1 MIGGFSNNFIPGFC
15 GAAVVFGLAAGG
27 IERLLPRRWMRVYFD
42 LLLFAALIL
51 QLTGPQFLK
60 AAIRAPFLPGAQLSV
75 AARAQSPLLYAP
87 RDQWPAPGSAE
98 RGDEIVRWIA
108 GQKDPVYAP
117 HHPYLMVLAG
127 REPFYTVDAVRDW
140 NYSGRQTPEALL
152 KALREGAYPIL
163 LLDGELAYE
172 WLPNG
177 MREILEKQYRKKGP
191 VVTYRDHRELLPVTG
206 ALMRPNFVFEYKN
219 DGK

>member
-75 AARAQSPLLYAP
+75 AARARIAAALCPARPVARPRLRRARRRNRPLDRRA
-87 RDQWPAPGSAE
+87 
-98 RGDEIVRWIA
+98 
-108 GQKDPVYAP
+108 KDPVYAP

-127 REPFYTVDAVRDW
+127 REPFYTVEPCA
-140 NYSGRQTPEALL
+140 
-152 KALREGAYPIL
+152 
-163 LLDGELAYE
+163 
-172 WLPNG
+172 
-177 MREILEKQYRKKGP
+177 
-191 VVTYRDHRELLPVTG
+191 TG
-206 ALMRPNFVFEYKN
+206 TIRAARRPRRCSRRCARARIRFSFSTANCL
-219 DGK
+219 